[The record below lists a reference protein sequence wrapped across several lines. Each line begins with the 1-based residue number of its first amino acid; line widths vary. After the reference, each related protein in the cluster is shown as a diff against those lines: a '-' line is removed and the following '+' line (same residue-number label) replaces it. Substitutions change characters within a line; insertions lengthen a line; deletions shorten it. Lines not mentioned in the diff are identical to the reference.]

1 MILMAIYFLILLV
14 LCNSY
19 ELFEEYYEEAEKYMK
34 KMTMEEKIRQM
45 FFPDFDPTVDYFKFP
60 NITPGGYVL
69 FANAFEYNETFI
81 KDNIKK
87 MQKESI
93 KKTGLPFGLSFDEE
107 GGIVNRISLHFRE
120 EPFPSPQEVYNKSG
134 IKGILKIDKEKRNLL
149 RRFYMNIN
157 LSPVADLSLNS
168 KDPIYKRTIARNA
181 SESPEYI
188 AKDVEGYVNDT
199 FTCCL
204 KHFPGYGNNSDTHT
218 DKAIDPKSY
227 ETFQNED
234 LLPF

>member
-1 MILMAIYFLILLV
+1 MILIAIYFLILLV

-34 KMTMEEKIRQM
+34 KMTMEEKIGQM

-93 KKTGLPFGLSFDEE
+93 KKTGLPFGLSVDEE

-134 IKGILKIDKEKRNLL
+134 IKGILKIFR
-149 RRFYMNIN
+149 
-157 LSPVADLSLNS
+157 
-168 KDPIYKRTIARNA
+168 
-181 SESPEYI
+181 
-188 AKDVEGYVNDT
+188 
-199 FTCCL
+199 
-204 KHFPGYGNNSDTHT
+204 
-218 DKAIDPKSY
+218 
-227 ETFQNED
+227 
-234 LLPF
+234 